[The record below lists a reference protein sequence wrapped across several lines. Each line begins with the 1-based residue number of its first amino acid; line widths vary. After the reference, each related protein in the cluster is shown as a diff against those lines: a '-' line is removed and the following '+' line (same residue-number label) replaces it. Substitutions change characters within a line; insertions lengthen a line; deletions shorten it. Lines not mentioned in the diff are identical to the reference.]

1 LESTN
6 NMSANGKAR
15 PLMESEIKAAQ
26 DESVSAADAARK
38 LSVSY
43 NTYKKYAKLYGIME
57 RCKCTDATGRPKVHN
72 PYKGKYPL
80 EEILM
85 GMHPSYPP
93 HKLRKKLFGAKLK
106 IEECEICG
114 YSEKRI
120 TDGKVPLILAFKDG
134 ERSNHILENLEIV
147 CYNCYHNIYG
157 NLFGITK

>member
-1 LESTN
+1 
-6 NMSANGKAR
+6 MSSNGKSR

-26 DESVSAADAARK
+26 DESVSAAEAARK
-38 LSVSY
+38 LNVSY

-57 RCKCTDATGRPKVHN
+57 RCKCVDATGMPKVHN

-80 EEILM
+80 EELLM

-93 HKLRKKLFGAKLK
+93 HKLRKKILGAKLK
-106 IEECEICG
+106 IEECDICG

-120 TDGKVPLILAFKDG
+120 TDNKVPLILAFKDG
-134 ERSNHILENLEIV
+134 DRTNHILENLELV
-147 CYNCYHNIYG
+147 CYNCYHNVYG

>member
-1 LESTN
+1 
-6 NMSANGKAR
+6 MSANGKAR

-57 RCKCTDATGRPKVHN
+57 RCKCIDSSGLPKVHN

-85 GMHPSYPP
+85 GMHPSYSPSR
-93 HKLRKKLFGAKLK
+93 LKKKILKGKLK
-106 IEECEICG
+106 QEMCEICG
-114 YSEKRI
+114 FSEARI
-120 TDGKVPLILAFKDG
+120 TDGKIPLVLAFKDG
-134 ERSNHILENLEIV
+134 DRSNHLLENLEIV
-147 CYNCYHNIYG
+147 CYNCYHNTHG
-157 NLFGITK
+157 NLFGITKE